1 MTYRLHLDPSIHAI
15 YASLPDEGRR
25 DIGVCLL
32 DALAD
37 PLDHSVAYGVDDG
50 IVRTLAHGRATIA
63 VLLDHDAKTITVV
76 QIGYAG

>member
-1 MTYRLHLDPSIHAI
+1 MTYRLHLGPSIHAI
-15 YASLPDEGRR
+15 YASLPDDGRR

-37 PLDHSVAYGVDDG
+37 PLAHSAPYGVDDG
-50 IVRTLAHGRATIA
+50 IMRTLAHGTITIA
-63 VLLDHDAKTITVV
+63 VLLDHENKAITVV

>member
-1 MTYRLHLDPSIHAI
+1 MTYRLRLDPSIHAI
-15 YASLPDEGRR
+15 YAALPDDGRR
-25 DIGVCLL
+25 DIAVCLL

-37 PLDHSVAYGVDDG
+37 PIAHSTPYGVDDG
-50 IVRTLAHGRATIA
+50 IMRTLAHGSVTTA

>member
-15 YASLPDEGRR
+15 YASLPDKGRR

-37 PLDHSVAYGVDDG
+37 PLAHSVPYGVDDG
-50 IVRTLAHGRATIA
+50 IMRTLAHGSVTIA
-63 VLLDHDAKTITVV
+63 VLLDHDAKAITVV